1 MSNSMKMIDPRALG
15 KVAVLM
21 GGRSSEREV
30 SLMSGQGVLDALR
43 AQGVDAHA
51 FDPAEQELGALKAQG
66 FARCFIALH
75 GRFGEDGTVQGA
87 LELLG
92 IPYTGS
98 GVMAS
103 SMAMDKIMTK
113 RIWRFE
119 GLPTPD
125 WRMVSSPEATMAAL
139 ATLGAP
145 MIVKPARDGSSMGL
159 TKVTDASQCAAAYA
173 LAAKYDDEVLCE
185 QFIAGEETTCAVLG
199 EGAAAAALPVIRIVA
214 PDGNYD
220 YQNKYFTDVTQY
232 HCPSG
237 LPADEEAR
245 IQQIVEK
252 AFRTLGCRGWG
263 RADVMIRQSDRQPFL
278 LEINTSPGMTSHS
291 LVPMAARARGMSYEQ
306 LCLTILASASLD
318 STSSEERAA

>member
-1 MSNSMKMIDPRALG
+1 
-15 KVAVLM
+15 
-21 GGRSSEREV
+21 
-30 SLMSGQGVLDALR
+30 
-43 AQGVDAHA
+43 
-51 FDPAEQELGALKAQG
+51 
-66 FARCFIALH
+66 
-75 GRFGEDGTVQGA
+75 
-87 LELLG
+87 
-92 IPYTGS
+92 
-98 GVMAS
+98 
-103 SMAMDKIMTK
+103 
-113 RIWRFE
+113 
-119 GLPTPD
+119 
-125 WRMVSSPEATMAAL
+125 
-139 ATLGAP
+139 